1 MPYAGQSTTRAINN
15 SSRKYSAL
23 CSRLFQLSRRT
34 ERYASFEA
42 RFREKMVPEMGTN
55 MMSFFSLRTLFMFAR
70 FERWIIGSVT
80 SHSERHIFR
89 EKKSGH
95 FSRKTWDVFGEKTRD
110 IFARKTPRHF
120 PRKKIA
126 SFFRVGENR
135 IFHMFFI
142 VSFRNPS
149 DLIYACR
156 VRENDHFC
164 LLFTVRFWVSETL
177 CG

>member
-23 CSRLFQLSRRT
+23 CSRFFKLSRRT

-55 MMSFFSLRTLFMFAR
+55 MMSFFLLRTLFMFAR
-70 FERWIIGSVT
+70 FERWMIGSVT

-89 EKKSGH
+89 GKKSGH
-95 FSRKTWDVFGEKTRD
+95 FSTKNLGRFSRKTRD

-120 PRKKIA
+120 PRKKNA
-126 SFFRVGENR
+126 AFFRVGENR
-135 IFHMFFI
+135 IFTC
-142 VSFRNPS
+142 S
-149 DLIYACR
+149 L
-156 VRENDHFC
+156 
-164 LLFTVRFWVSETL
+164 
-177 CG
+177 